1 MALVV
6 EDDGPGIPE
15 SLRADLF
22 KPFHTTK
29 AEGTGIGLALCKK
42 VVEEHGGEITA
53 GRSGLGGARFEL
65 RLPAAR
71 QAGPRG
77 ASATLRPPA

>member
-15 SLRADLF
+15 SLR
-22 KPFHTTK
+22 HTTT

-42 VVEEHGGEITA
+42 VVEEPGGEITA